1 MEVNDFMYESDS
13 EMDAKP
19 TTIPMYP
26 RRPSPDDP
34 RWQDVAVRRRTRND
48 TNILRFPTEADD
60 LDIMTIYAGDTIAI
74 IPEIQYQYYV
84 VARVGYHI
92 GWVNFKHVKLLSL
105 KPSPNGNILQD
116 TKPDVPKD
124 RDKRIA
130 QHQEMKQRLLQ
141 QEQQKLEQ
149 ERLYRAEQ
157 RRIQHEEQERLYREA
172 QERIYQQE
180 AQADEENYYEQETQ
194 PARVERQKP
203 QIPKSD
209 VNRIINKLKSLGG
222 LFSRR

>member
-1 MEVNDFMYESDS
+1 MYEPDS
-13 EMDAKP
+13 EVDAKP

-105 KPSPNGNILQD
+105 KPSPSGNILQD

-130 QHQEMKQRLLQ
+130 QHQEMKQRLQ
-141 QEQQKLEQ
+141 RQEEQKRAIEQ

-172 QERIYQQE
+172 QERIYQQQ
-180 AQADEENYYEQETQ
+180 AQNADNNYYEEETQ
-194 PARVERQKP
+194 PAHAERQAP
-203 QIPKSD
+203 QIHKSD
-209 VNRIINKLKSLGG
+209 VNRIISKLKSLGG